1 MIKPVFRKWRLAS
14 AALAAAGALTLMAP
28 TAHATLVGQL
38 TVANGD
44 LATQGPGPYA
54 GWDIT
59 GQGAGST
66 FTTWLVNATGLNN
79 FVFGDG
85 GVFALDLSTA
95 AGAGTFVS
103 GSPSLS
109 QTGAGN
115 EDGFGSFNF
124 RLNDGAGFS
133 APLTSLTFTFT
144 TANAVSEANLLDSTL
159 ANVAGHMALASNLA
173 CTGFA
178 ANGGTG
184 GGSSG
189 NPACTTPP
197 SAPEPTTLALLGT
210 GIMGLGLLRRRK
222 RT

>member
-1 MIKPVFRKWRLAS
+1 MRTWHKLGFTAVAI
-14 AALAAAGALTLMAP
+14 GALTLMAP
-28 TAHATLVGQL
+28 TAHATLTGQL
-38 TVANGD
+38 TAANGD

-54 GWDIT
+54 SYTIA
-59 GQGAGST
+59 GQGGGST
-66 FTTWLVNATGLNN
+66 FTSWLVSATGLNN

-95 AGAGTFVS
+95 AGAGTLVS
-103 GSPSLS
+103 GSISPLTQVS
-109 QTGAGN
+109 GGGN

-124 RLNDGAGFS
+124 KLDDGNGFS
-133 APLTSLTFTFT
+133 SPHTGFTFTLT

-159 ANVAGHMALASNLA
+159 PNVAGHMALATNLA

-178 ANGGTG
+178 ANSGPG

-197 SAPEPTTLALLGT
+197 SVPEPTTLALLGS
-210 GIMGLGLLRRRK
+210 GLMGLGLLRRRK
-222 RT
+222 RA